1 MSLTSTQNA
10 PTAELVTPHFILG
23 GISFLIVAFILA
35 VNPEM
40 VMGHFFN
47 AKLLATTHLLVLG
60 FVTMICIGALYQ
72 LIPVILE
79 VKLFSEKL
87 GWLTLVTFSSGIAF
101 LVYAFWNL
109 NFSLIFHIA
118 AGLIFVGISI
128 FKVNI
133 LLTVTN
139 KTQNTIEKKFILT
152 AIGWLFVT
160 VIAGI
165 IFGINLST
173 SFLSISHI
181 ELLKLHA
188 HIGIFGWFIQ
198 LIMGVGSKLF
208 PMFLLSYEVNKN
220 LLKTAYYSINLGLL
234 IAIMSLLFTNNNS
247 FMLALI
253 LVLIALVIFLRFI
266 FQTYR
271 KRAKKNLDIAM
282 KKSILA
288 VSFIAIPFFI
298 FMTVLVSSDS
308 EFTINLSVLYGFSL
322 LIGVISMLI
331 LGLTYKTLPFII
343 WLKEYKNIIG
353 KQKTPLP
360 KDLYS
365 AKIQSGQL
373 ISFILGFWIIIVGV
387 FLFKILIV
395 QIGAFLLLI
404 ASLLYSSNILKIVT
418 HKAKIL

>member
-1 MSLTSTQNA
+1 
-10 PTAELVTPHFILG
+10 
-23 GISFLIVAFILA
+23 
-35 VNPEM
+35 
-40 VMGHFFN
+40 
-47 AKLLATTHLLVLG
+47 
-60 FVTMICIGALYQ
+60 
-72 LIPVILE
+72 
-79 VKLFSEKL
+79 
-87 GWLTLVTFSSGIAF
+87 
-101 LVYAFWNL
+101 
-109 NFSLIFHIA
+109 
-118 AGLIFVGISI
+118 
-128 FKVNI
+128 
-133 LLTVTN
+133 
-139 KTQNTIEKKFILT
+139 
-152 AIGWLFVT
+152 
-160 VIAGI
+160 
-165 IFGINLST
+165 
-173 SFLSISHI
+173 
-181 ELLKLHA
+181 
-188 HIGIFGWFIQ
+188 
-198 LIMGVGSKLF
+198 
-208 PMFLLSYEVNKN
+208 
-220 LLKTAYYSINLGLL
+220 
-234 IAIMSLLFTNNNS
+234 
-247 FMLALI
+247 MLALI